1 MLLYDV
7 KPYSVFLFNLA
18 VGAVCNL
25 EENTAALVALSAI
38 LVLLLLSIKTIFRKS
53 FIIEVDK
60 LFLPLIRLQWESL
73 LMVSI

>member
-18 VGAVCNL
+18 DRAVGNLGGNAV
-25 EENTAALVALSAI
+25 ALVALSAL
-38 LVLLLLSIKTIFRKS
+38 LVLLLLSIKAIFRKS